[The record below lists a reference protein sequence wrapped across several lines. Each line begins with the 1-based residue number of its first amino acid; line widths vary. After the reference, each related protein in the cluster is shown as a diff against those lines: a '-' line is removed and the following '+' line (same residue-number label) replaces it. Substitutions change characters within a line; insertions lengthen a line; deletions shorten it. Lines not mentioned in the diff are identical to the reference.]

1 VVVSVSLSVAITW
14 FGLAAAYYSPYP
26 IGFWIT
32 TFAFA
37 AFVVARGAAT
47 AGRRARWRDAT

>member
-1 VVVSVSLSVAITW
+1 MVAVGVGVLVSWL
-14 FGLAAAYYSPYP
+14 GLGIAYYSPYP

-37 AFVVARGAAT
+37 VFVAARVAASVARSP
-47 AGRRARWRDAT
+47 RWRLA

>member
-1 VVVSVSLSVAITW
+1 MAVGVGVVISWL
-14 FGLAAAYYSPYP
+14 GLGVAYYSPYP

-37 AFVVARGAAT
+37 VFVAARIAASVARSP
-47 AGRRARWRDAT
+47 RWRLA